1 MLTELVAASQGV
13 KTLFELIK
21 ATQGL
26 SNSTAVLTAVSD
38 VQQKLM
44 DANAAALASQEKQ
57 ALLAE
62 RVRELEAQLRDSE
75 DWKKEME
82 RYQLFKFPTKALAY
96 KLKPQ
101 LANTAPM
108 HYLCTACV
116 DKKKKTTLQPIAE
129 YLHCPECK
137 SNIDAEIPSPNPP
150 GRCLTDDD
158 SNSWMR

>member
-1 MLTELVAASQGV
+1 MYTEITTAFQSVKAAI
-13 KTLFELIK
+13 TLIK
-21 ATQGL
+21 ATKEL
-26 SNSTAVLTAVSD
+26 SNSTELVTAMND
-38 VQQKLM
+38 VQMKLSE
-44 DANAAALASQEKQ
+44 AIASALASQEKQ

-137 SNIDAEIPSPNPP
+137 FNIDTEIPSPNPP
-150 GRCLTDDD
+150 GRCLTDDGD
-158 SNSWMR
+158 SWMR